1 MKGFL
6 PLLLA
11 AGTRIELLTAG
22 SSFQYT
28 LHKGQPNVAPLI
40 EFECETF
47 VEMKINLMRI
57 YVHIKMQNNDQFII
71 SNQES

>member
-40 EFECETF
+40 E
-47 VEMKINLMRI
+47 L
-57 YVHIKMQNNDQFII
+57 
-71 SNQES
+71 